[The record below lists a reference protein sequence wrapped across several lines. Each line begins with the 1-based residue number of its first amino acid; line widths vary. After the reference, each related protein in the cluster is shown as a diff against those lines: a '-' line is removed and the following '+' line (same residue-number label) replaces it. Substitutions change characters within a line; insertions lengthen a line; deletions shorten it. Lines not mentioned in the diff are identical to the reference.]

1 LRWEQLL
8 VGFLF
13 WLPSAHP
20 SSAQQSANPPSAVI
34 GIVRTSEGTPVP
46 GATVRLIDTVTNKV
60 WMSWTDQ
67 TGKFEFPQ
75 IADGKYR
82 IEASQLGFVQ
92 SSLVVEVPIVPPGP
106 VPVVLRVATLAE
118 LSAKQAGSWSE
129 PREFRECSRL
139 ELSGLWER
147 TRRQRTIA
155 GGSDQC
161 NQCRPGRGRFR
172 TDRIDGRR
180 NKSASNGNER
190 LRERRASGRTRAF
203 GRQ

>member
-1 LRWEQLL
+1 MPFAQLL
-8 VGFLF
+8 VFFLF

-20 SSAQQSANPPSAVI
+20 TSAQQSANPPSAVI

-118 LSAKQAGSWSE
+118 LSATPGNPSSNRPSSAGNRQARGQNLSLIHIWMSLQTTCNRYSAME
-129 PREFRECSRL
+129 PRCSSNLECPRPTASATKVGCAGRVLFR
-139 ELSGLWER
+139 
-147 TRRQRTIA
+147 A
-155 GGSDQC
+155 
-161 NQCRPGRGRFR
+161 
-172 TDRIDGRR
+172 
-180 NKSASNGNER
+180 
-190 LRERRASGRTRAF
+190 
-203 GRQ
+203 

>member
-1 LRWEQLL
+1 MNSPARGRSSRRLRWEQLL

-20 SSAQQSANPPSAVI
+20 SSSQQSANPPSAVI

-118 LSAKQAGSWSE
+118 LSATPGNPSSNRPSSAGNRQARGQNPANSTNAPGSNSAGS
-129 PREFRECSRL
+129 
-139 ELSGLWER
+139 
-147 TRRQRTIA
+147 
-155 GGSDQC
+155 
-161 NQCRPGRGRFR
+161 GRGPGGRGEMRGGGGEGVR
-172 TDRIDGRR
+172 TGVEARGGAAR
-180 NKSASNGNER
+180 
-190 LRERRASGRTRAF
+190 
-203 GRQ
+203 

>member
-1 LRWEQLL
+1 MKSPARGSSSRRLRWEQLL
-8 VGFLF
+8 VAFLF

-67 TGKFEFPQ
+67 SGKFEFPQ

-118 LSAKQAGSWSE
+118 LSATPGTPSSNR
-129 PREFRECSRL
+129 PS
-139 ELSGLWER
+139 SPGN
-147 TRRQRTIA
+147 RQ
-155 GGSDQC
+155 
-161 NQCRPGRGRFR
+161 GRGQNALRIPQMLQAR
-172 TDRIDGRR
+172 THPAPGEDPEAED
-180 NKSASNGNER
+180 NC
-190 LRERRASGRTRAF
+190 LRE
-203 GRQ
+203 